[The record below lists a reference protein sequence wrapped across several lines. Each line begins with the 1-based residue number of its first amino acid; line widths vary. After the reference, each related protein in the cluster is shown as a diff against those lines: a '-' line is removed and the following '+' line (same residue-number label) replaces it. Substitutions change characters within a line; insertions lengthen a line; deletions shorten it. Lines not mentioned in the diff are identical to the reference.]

1 LGRRALTRIRAIAAT
16 SAGLALLLD
25 LLIEHMLVAVKDSVV
40 LIPGLLDFARTW
52 NRGVSFGLLWQNGD
66 TGRYVLI
73 AALAVVA
80 VGVGI
85 LAWRATNRLAAMGY
99 GLIVGG
105 ALGNLVGRAMHGAVF
120 DYLFLHLG
128 RMPLFV
134 CNFPDIA
141 ISAGVILLIAESLL
155 TKQETLADS

>member
-1 LGRRALTRIRAIAAT
+1 MTRIRAIATA
-16 SAGLALLLD
+16 SAGFALFIGLLAENLL
-25 LLIEHMLVAVKDSVV
+25 MTVKGRAV
-40 LIPGLLDFARTW
+40 LIPGLLDYVQVW
-52 NRGVSFGLLWQNGD
+52 NRGVSFGLLWQGSD
-66 TGRYVLI
+66 TGQYVLI
-73 AALAVVA
+73 AGLAVVA

-85 LAWRATNRLAAMGY
+85 LAWRAANGLAATGY

-105 ALGNLVGRAMHGAVF
+105 ALGNLVDRSLHLSVF

-141 ISAGVILLIAESLL
+141 ISAGVVLLVVEGLL
-155 TKQETLADS
+155 KREAIGYS

>member
-1 LGRRALTRIRAIAAT
+1 LTRIRAIAAS
-16 SAGLALLLD
+16 SAGLVLLLD
-25 LLIEHMLVAVKDSVV
+25 LLVEQMLVAVKDGVA
-40 LIPGLLDFARTW
+40 LIPGLLDFSRTW

-66 TGRYVLI
+66 TGRYILI
-73 AALAVVA
+73 VVLAVVA

-85 LAWRATNRLAAMGY
+85 LAWRATNSLAAMGY

-105 ALGNLVGRAMHGAVF
+105 ALGNLVDRVLHGGAVF

-141 ISAGVILLIAESLL
+141 ISAGVILIVAESVR
-155 TKQETLADS
+155 DS

>member
-1 LGRRALTRIRAIAAT
+1 LTRIRAIAAA
-16 SAGLALLLD
+16 SAGFALFIGLLAENLL
-25 LLIEHMLVAVKDSVV
+25 MTVKGRAV
-40 LIPGLLDFARTW
+40 LIPGLLDYVQVW
-52 NRGVSFGLLWQNGD
+52 NRGVSFGLLWQGSD
-66 TGRYVLI
+66 TGQYVLI
-73 AALAVVA
+73 AGLAVVA

-85 LAWRATNRLAAMGY
+85 LAWRAANGLAATGY

-105 ALGNLVGRAMHGAVF
+105 ALGNLVDRSLHLSVF

-141 ISAGVILLIAESLL
+141 ISAGVVLLVVEGLL
-155 TKQETLADS
+155 KREAIGYS

>member
-1 LGRRALTRIRAIAAT
+1 LTWIRAVAAA
-16 SAGLALLLD
+16 SAGLVLLLG
-25 LLIEHMLVAVKDSVV
+25 LLIENMLVAIKGSVV
-40 LIPGLLDFARTW
+40 LIPGLLDFAQVW

-73 AALAVVA
+73 AALAMVA

-85 LAWRATNRLAAMGY
+85 LAWRATNSLAATGY

-105 ALGNLVGRAMHGAVF
+105 ALGNLVDRVLHGGAVF

-134 CNFPDIA
+134 CNFPDTA
-141 ISAGVILLIAESLL
+141 ISAGVILIVAESVR
-155 TKQETLADS
+155 DS